1 MKKIAILCA
10 LVALL
15 VLAGCTTITPVGAT
29 GNPVGSKVGESSAS
43 FLFGIIPLGMTLD
56 TGVHTAAKMGGITS
70 ISTIDRKVVD
80 YLIFSKVSTVVTG
93 E

>member
-29 GNPVGSKVGESSAS
+29 GNPVGSKVGEATGS
-43 FLFGIIPLGMTLD
+43 FLLGIIPLGTADM
-56 TGVHTAAKMGGITS
+56 GIHTATKLGGI
-70 ISTIDRKVVD
+70 STVSTVDVKVVD
-80 YLIFSKVSTVVTG
+80 YLLFTKVSTIVTG